1 MARKV
6 FMSVLGTG
14 FYDKCIYV
22 GRNAS
27 IQTRFVQKAVLEDIG
42 AKDWT
47 GEDSAYIMLTN
58 KAREDN
64 WVGTNETRYNNKTKC
79 DEHYERLEKVLGDTR
94 LPCQVREVGIPDGK
108 NEDEMWQ
115 VFGIVFDLLQE
126 GDELYFDLTHAFRY
140 LPMLLLVLGNYA
152 KFLKNVRVVYMS
164 YGNYEGRERDK
175 NDPAN
180 DLAPIVDLLPLS
192 ILEDWTFA
200 AGAFK
205 ETGRVEPI
213 VKAAKFNV
221 NQNVFSTH
229 IKQSVFRVGKSLETF
244 ANEILVCQSLDIIRG
259 EAANDAKS
267 LIRELSR
274 SGELQQPLVKVLD
287 SIEERIDAFI
297 AESPGN
303 IVTALRWCEEYSLF
317 QQGYTLCQEGIIT
330 LFVERYPNLN
340 PYDDVRENRDYWSAI
355 LGLSERSVKDSRAW
369 TGKLAANSSLS
380 KILLCNDFIKSVRQ
394 IYLKLTACRNSA
406 NHAGYSKE
414 SNLKGIVGQLNKL
427 IDRCIEEI
435 FNADFPEI
443 IVERNT
449 ASTEETHPVFI
460 NYSNHPSSNWSQ
472 KQLSAAKKLG
482 EIVDIPFRSVAPEA
496 DSAEL
501 ERVAGEE
508 FTKILDAAD
517 GKNAVVH
524 LMGEMTLT
532 YMLVR
537 KLRASG
543 IRCVASTTARRVVEN
558 ADGTKTSDFDFVRFR
573 DYE

>member
-47 GEDSAYIMLTN
+47 GEDSAYIMLTS
-58 KAREDN
+58 KARADN
-64 WVGTNETRYNNKTKC
+64 WVGTNETRYNNKTEC
-79 DEHYERLEKVLGDTR
+79 DEHYERLEKVLGDTK
-94 LPCQVREVGIPDGK
+94 LPCQVRDVSIPDGK

-164 YGNYEGRERDK
+164 YGNYEGRERD
-175 NDPAN
+175 NNNPEN

-200 AGAFK
+200 AGAFR
-205 ETGRVEPI
+205 ETGRVEPLLNSLNVENLKSNFNGT
-213 VKAAKFNV
+213 VKIYL
-221 NQNVFSTH
+221 SDL
-229 IKQSVFRVGKSLETF
+229 IKSLEGF
-244 ANEILVCQSLDIIRG
+244 EKSVRVCQSKEIIKG
-259 EAANDAKS
+259 GDACMVKALIKKLVSKEMLPAPLLSVLSDMKS
-267 LIRELSR
+267 EFMSYSQTSLRNIIYT
-274 SGELQQPLVKVLD
+274 LQWCKKYGLV
-287 SIEERIDAFI
+287 
-297 AESPGN
+297 
-303 IVTALRWCEEYSLF
+303 
-317 QQGYTLCQEGIIT
+317 QQGYTLCQEGIVT
-330 LFVERYPNLN
+330 LFVEHYKSLVTFPKQKEFRN
-340 PYDDVRENRDYWSAI
+340 YWSSI
-355 LGLSERSVKDSRAW
+355 LGLEKAKVSDTDCWRDGLLQYKEI
-369 TGKLAANSSLS
+369 S
-380 KILLCNDFIKSVRQ
+380 KAVFATEFVRNVRE
-394 IYLKLTACRNSA
+394 IYADMTDKRNA
-406 NHAGYSKE
+406 VNHAGYSGDVSLDKIFDE
-414 SNLKGIVGQLNKL
+414 FNGV
-427 IDRCIEEI
+427 IDRCISDI

-472 KQLSAAKKLG
+472 KQLSAAREFG

>member
-1 MARKV
+1 
-6 FMSVLGTG
+6 MSVLGTS
-14 FYDKCIYV
+14 FYDKCIYM
-22 GRNAS
+22 GRKAS
-27 IQTRFVQKAVLEDIG
+27 VQTRFVQKAVLEDIG

-47 GEDSAYIMLTN
+47 GEDSAYIMLTS
-58 KAREDN
+58 KARADN
-64 WVGTNETRYNNKTKC
+64 WVGTNETRYNNKTEC
-79 DEHYERLEKVLGDTR
+79 DEHYERLEKVLGDTK
-94 LPCQVREVGIPDGK
+94 LPCQVRDVSIPDGK

-164 YGNYEGRERDK
+164 YGNYEGRERD
-175 NDPAN
+175 NNNPEN

-200 AGAFK
+200 AGAFR
-205 ETGRVEPI
+205 ETGRVEPLLNSLNVENLKSNFNGT
-213 VKAAKFNV
+213 VKIYL
-221 NQNVFSTH
+221 SDL
-229 IKQSVFRVGKSLETF
+229 IKSLEGF
-244 ANEILVCQSLDIIRG
+244 EKSVRVCQSKEIIKG
-259 EAANDAKS
+259 GDACMVKALIKKLVSKEMLPAPLLSVLSDMKS
-267 LIRELSR
+267 EFMSYSQTSLRNIIYT
-274 SGELQQPLVKVLD
+274 LQWCKKYGLV
-287 SIEERIDAFI
+287 
-297 AESPGN
+297 
-303 IVTALRWCEEYSLF
+303 
-317 QQGYTLCQEGIIT
+317 QQGYTLCQEGIVT
-330 LFVERYPNLN
+330 LFVEHYKSLVTFPKQKEFRN
-340 PYDDVRENRDYWSAI
+340 YWSSI
-355 LGLSERSVKDSRAW
+355 LGLEKAKVSDTDCWRDGLLQYKEI
-369 TGKLAANSSLS
+369 S
-380 KILLCNDFIKSVRQ
+380 KAVFATEFVRNVRE
-394 IYLKLTACRNSA
+394 IYADMTDKRNA
-406 NHAGYSKE
+406 VNHAGYSGDVSLDKIFDE
-414 SNLKGIVGQLNKL
+414 FNGV
-427 IDRCIEEI
+427 IDRCISDI